1 MRKYETLLLL
11 SPELAE
17 ENRQEILDTL
27 SGVLDRE
34 AGKLLETDQ
43 WGMRELAYPV
53 RKQTRGF
60 YVRLEF
66 VCQPKTVAEFE
77 RIIRITDGIW
87 KFVTVQLDDS
97 VAEAEEAA

>member
-77 RIIRITDGIW
+77 RIIRIADGIW